1 VGSIG
6 GRWTVGLDDPGELY
20 NLNSSTDPA
29 VSRGCEGRINPSLY
43 LFFGSKEEMVKV
55 SVPKHVCC
63 CGSAL
68 PQTLMICEF

>member
-1 VGSIG
+1 MGSIG
-6 GRWTVGLDDPGELY
+6 GRWTVGLDDLGELY

-55 SVPKHVCC
+55 SVPKHVLLWLS
-63 CGSAL
+63 SAPDL
-68 PQTLMICEF
+68 DDL